1 MPAYI
6 ARRLLSMLP
15 VMAIVALFV
24 FLLLHLAPGD
34 PAAIMAGD
42 NATPDN
48 IAQIRQKLGLDAP
61 IWKQFVVWGANLA
74 QGNLGNSMFWGDPLT
89 TLIPQR
95 AEPTISLAPPTTAL
109 PPFIAP

>member
-1 MPAYI
+1 MTAYI

-48 IAQIRQKLGLDAP
+48 IAQIRQKLRLDQP
-61 IWKQFVVWGANLA
+61 IWKQFVVWVVSPP
-74 QGNLGNSMFWGDPLT
+74 QGNLGNSMFWGGPVPT
-89 TLIPQR
+89 PIAQR
-95 AEPTISLAPPTTAL
+95 AEPTT
-109 PPFIAP
+109 

>member
-1 MPAYI
+1 MTAYI

-42 NATPDN
+42 NATPRN
-48 IAQIRQKLGLDAP
+48 IAQIRQKRRLDEP
-61 IWKQFVVWGANLA
+61 IWKQFLVWIARPA
-74 QGNLGNSMFWGDPLT
+74 PGNLRNSMVWCGPRT
-89 TLIPQR
+89 TLIPPR
-95 AEPTISLAPPTTAL
+95 RGPTTSPPLAPT
-109 PPFIAP
+109 

>member
-1 MPAYI
+1 MTAYI

-48 IAQIRQKLGLDAP
+48 IAQIRQKLGAPQASLRLPGKAMDFLDTVD
-61 IWKQFVVWGANLA
+61 K
-74 QGNLGNSMFWGDPLT
+74 
-89 TLIPQR
+89 
-95 AEPTISLAPPTTAL
+95 
-109 PPFIAP
+109 PPF